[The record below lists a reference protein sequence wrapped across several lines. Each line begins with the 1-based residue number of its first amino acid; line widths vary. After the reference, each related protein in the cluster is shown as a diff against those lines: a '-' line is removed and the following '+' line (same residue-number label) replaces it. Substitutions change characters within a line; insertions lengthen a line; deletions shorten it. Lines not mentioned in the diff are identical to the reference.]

1 LKKRIDLRSDTVTE
15 PTQEMR
21 DAMHT
26 AVVGDD
32 VFGEDSTV
40 AEFEAL
46 AADMLGKEAGLLV
59 TSGTL
64 GNLLAVLCH
73 TKPGDEVMVEKK
85 AHIYYFERGM
95 TTVAGVTPFPLSSD
109 RGVIRPE
116 HIKAEMRG
124 ASGHESDVALLCLE
138 NTHNLWGGTAVTA
151 QEMDAACDF
160 AKQHGMKVHLDGA
173 RLFNAAVA
181 LGAPAKELARGSD
194 SVMICLAKSLCAPVG
209 SALVGSREF
218 IKKARRWRSI
228 LGGGMRQAGIIAAAG
243 SVALRTMVDRLAVDH
258 ENAKL
263 LGREL
268 NTIPGLKVDESIIH
282 TNLVY
287 AVVDPAQTTPR
298 DFVTALR
305 ERDVYCFAASQTELR
320 FATHKDVTKEQ
331 ILEAVAIM
339 KQVYCK

>member
-1 LKKRIDLRSDTVTE
+1 MKKGIDLRSDTVTE

-64 GNLLAVLCH
+64 GNLLAVLCQ

-109 RGVIRPE
+109 RGVIRPG

-124 ASGHESDVALLCLE
+124 ASGHESNVALLCLE

-151 QEMDAACDF
+151 KEMDAA
-160 AKQHGMKVHLDGA
+160 
-173 RLFNAAVA
+173 
-181 LGAPAKELARGSD
+181 
-194 SVMICLAKSLCAPVG
+194 
-209 SALVGSREF
+209 
-218 IKKARRWRSI
+218 
-228 LGGGMRQAGIIAAAG
+228 
-243 SVALRTMVDRLAVDH
+243 
-258 ENAKL
+258 
-263 LGREL
+263 
-268 NTIPGLKVDESIIH
+268 
-282 TNLVY
+282 
-287 AVVDPAQTTPR
+287 
-298 DFVTALR
+298 
-305 ERDVYCFAASQTELR
+305 
-320 FATHKDVTKEQ
+320 
-331 ILEAVAIM
+331 
-339 KQVYCK
+339 